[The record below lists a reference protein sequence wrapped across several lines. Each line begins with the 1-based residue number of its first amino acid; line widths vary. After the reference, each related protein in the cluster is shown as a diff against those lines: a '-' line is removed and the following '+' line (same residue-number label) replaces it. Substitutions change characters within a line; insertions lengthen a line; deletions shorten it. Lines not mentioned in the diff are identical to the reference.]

1 MNERLRGILRGVVTY
16 GLPPVIT
23 FAVVI
28 GLWEAYVAWRDVSI
42 LVVPAPSDVWER
54 FFDEPG
60 YFWEQGWWTLY
71 EATLGL
77 IAGSVVAI
85 TLAVIMAHSRPVE
98 RGLLPLAIAMKVTP
112 LVAIGP
118 VLIVIF
124 GFGTTPKIFL
134 AALLCFFPM
143 LVNALTGFRDV
154 DSGALEFLRSLR
166 ASPWSIFWKL
176 RAPSSLP
183 YVLSA
188 LRITY
193 PLALVGAVI
202 AEWFTGNRGLGF
214 VVYSSAQNLRTPEL
228 FSAIAVLAVI
238 GVAINIALSLLERR
252 LLFWHESVRSTS

>member
-1 MNERLRGILRGVVTY
+1 VNGRLRGVLRGLATY
-16 GLPPVIT
+16 GLPPAIA

-28 GLWEAYVAWRDVSI
+28 GIWEAYVAWRDISI
-42 LVVPAPSDVWER
+42 LVVPAPSDVWGRLAE
-54 FFDEPG
+54 DPG
-60 YFWEQGWWTLY
+60 YFWKEGWWTLY

-77 IAGSVVAI
+77 VFGSAVAVA
-85 TLAVIMAHSRPVE
+85 LAVVMAHSRPVE

-154 DSGALEFLRSLR
+154 DPGALEFMRSLR
-166 ASPWSIFWKL
+166 ATPWSIFWKL

-202 AEWFTGNRGLGF
+202 AEWFTGNRGLGY
-214 VVYSSAQNLRTPEL
+214 VVYSAAQNLRTPEL
-228 FSAIAVLAVI
+228 FSAIAVLALI

-252 LLFWHESVRSTS
+252 VLFWHESVRSTR